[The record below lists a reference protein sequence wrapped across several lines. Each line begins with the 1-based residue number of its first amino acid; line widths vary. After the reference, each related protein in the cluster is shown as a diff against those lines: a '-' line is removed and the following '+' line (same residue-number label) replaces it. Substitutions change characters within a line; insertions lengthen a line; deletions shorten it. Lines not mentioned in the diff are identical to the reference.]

1 MQDVSAQRVAEIQI
15 DQQIKRLT
23 ALSEIDRAI
32 ISGLDQQ
39 HTLGVIL
46 SATLSQLQVD
56 AADIL
61 LLDPDGQ
68 LLNYAAGQGFQT
80 RAMEEIHV
88 RFGESPAGRVARE
101 RRLIRI
107 PSLPEQTNDP
117 LFNVLVLKENFV
129 SYVGVPLIVKKEVKG
144 VLEVFHRTLFQP
156 YQEWLDFLYALAGQT
171 AIAIEN
177 ATLLGNLKTSNQELA
192 QAYDAT
198 LEGWSHAM
206 DLRDKETEGHTRR
219 VTELTVKVAR
229 AMGINESQLL
239 HIRRGALLH
248 DIGKLGIP
256 DHILFK
262 PGKLTQEE
270 WEIMQKHPEYAY
282 EMLSSIQYLKPALPI
297 PYFHH
302 EKWDGSGYPLGL
314 RGEQIPLE
322 ARIFSVIDVWDAL
335 LSDRPYRKAW
345 TVERTLEHIR
355 TLAGSHFDPVVVD
368 CFMKIMKP

>member
-1 MQDVSAQRVAEIQI
+1 M
-15 DQQIKRLT
+15 
-23 ALSEIDRAI
+23 
-32 ISGLDQQ
+32 
-39 HTLGVIL
+39 IL
-46 SATLSQLQVD
+46 SQTLSQLQVD
-56 AADIL
+56 AAGIL
-61 LLDPDGQ
+61 LLDADGQ
-68 LLNYAAGQGFQT
+68 TLSYAAEQGFQT
-80 RAMEEIHV
+80 LVGQIQV
-88 RFGESPAGRVARE
+88 RIGESHAGHVARE

-107 PSLPEQTNDP
+107 PNLNEQTDDP
-117 LFNVLVLKENFV
+117 LFNTLVVKEKFV
-129 SYVGVPLIVKKEVKG
+129 SYVGVPLIVKREVKG
-144 VLEVFHRTLFQP
+144 VLEVFHRTSFQP
-156 YQEWLDFLYALAGQT
+156 YQEWLDFLNTLAGQT
-171 AIAIEN
+171 AIALEN
-177 ATLLGNLKTSNQELA
+177 TSLLGNLKTSNQELE

-219 VTELTVKVAR
+219 VTELTLKIAR
-229 AMGINESQLL
+229 AMGMTESQLL

-262 PGKLTQEE
+262 PGNLTPEE

-314 RGEQIPLE
+314 RGEHIPLE

-368 CFMKIMKP
+368 CFMRIMKL